1 MAGLFLREQLLIE
14 RGEDLH
20 SSHVGNG
27 DVAGSVRTTVSEGD
41 QSGAGERECATAS
54 GAGGGSKVVGNFLE
68 SAFDGVETD
77 LGVALIVVT
86 DIDAT
91 VVVSPLRVLDIA
103 VEFVRE
109 RMRAR
114 AIAIHEVQ
122 LGGLMALVAV
132 IVAGVGNELAIRRD
146 GGRIIGAFASGQGTK
161 RAVSHAE
168 LVNFGVLIFVIGF
181 GMAVDGSDQILAI
194 GRPGRAIGAELV
206 AAIRKTAVGDLAR
219 GAAFAIYHEE
229 LHVAGLEIAGAI
241 ETINQTIV
249 GNGWIGPLRAGR
261 R

>member
-1 MAGLFLREQLLIE
+1 MAGLFLREQFLIQ
-14 RGEDLH
+14 RGQDFH
-20 SSHVGNG
+20 GAHVGDG

-41 QSGAGERECATAS
+41 HSGVREGKRAAAS
-54 GAGGGSKVVGNFLE
+54 SARGGSKVVGNFLE
-68 SAFDGVETD
+68 SAVSGIETD
-77 LGVALIVVT
+77 LGIAFAIVS
-86 DIDAT
+86 DINAA
-91 VVVSPLRVLDIA
+91 VVGRPLRILDIA
-103 VEFVRE
+103 VELVGKG
-109 RMRAR
+109 MGIGAV
-114 AIAIHEVQ
+114 AIHEVK